1 MYAAYDFVVMS
12 SLLQPLVLST
22 IQVAWASLQKTIDTR
37 VFSFSTLCLLFYPV
51 YFYYTD
57 KHSPHEVKIR
67 KYASALGH
75 RNQSRP
81 DIVTNTQNEKTCL
94 HWKYGVLG
102 ITSLQVSNNITYLK
116 VAHSIFGG
124 RLTLT
129 CSLSSSCSSPSRD

>member
-12 SLLQPLVLST
+12 SLLQPLMLST

-67 KYASALGH
+67 KYVSALGH

-81 DIVTNTQNEKTCL
+81 DSHQHPKRKNMS
-94 HWKYGVLG
+94 
-102 ITSLQVSNNITYLK
+102 SLEVWCTGNNITSSVKQYHLFK
-116 VAHSIFGG
+116 S
-124 RLTLT
+124 RTLN
-129 CSLSSSCSSPSRD
+129 LWWPSDPNL